1 MIHLLPYETSPEEKD
16 LLNNCQLTIKKFGI
30 SSSSYGFYFILSSE
44 RFVHFEILK
53 TPIEKNFS
61 RKLEIILRWFPGC
74 CIKEI
79 KIIDGGL
86 KKEVA

>member
-1 MIHLLPYETSPEEKD
+1 MIHLLPYETTPEEKD
-16 LLNNCQLTIKKFGI
+16 LLHNCQLIIKKSGI
-30 SSSSYGFYFILSSE
+30 PTSSYGFYFVLFSE
-44 RFVHFEILK
+44 RFAHFEILK
-53 TPIEKNFS
+53 TSIEKNFS

-86 KKEVA
+86 RKEVA